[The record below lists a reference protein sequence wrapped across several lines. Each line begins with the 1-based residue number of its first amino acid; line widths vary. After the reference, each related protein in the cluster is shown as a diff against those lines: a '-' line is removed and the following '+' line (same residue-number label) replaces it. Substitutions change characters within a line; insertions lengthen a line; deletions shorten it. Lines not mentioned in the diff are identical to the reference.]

1 MTWALIRKIQS
12 LIGQLQH
19 AVSETKQKMYK
30 LGCYFFFTKMTYKRN
45 IKIYSQKYLWG
56 GAELYLTEI
65 KTWNLIWKK
74 KKKKKK
80 KDMVTPSA
88 LTRIWAASR
97 RTVTSALNNRS
108 FEILKDW
115 EFMVANRMSI
125 VWCKPYYK
133 TNIN

>member
-1 MTWALIRKIQS
+1 MS
-12 LIGQLQH
+12 
-19 AVSETKQKMYK
+19 M
-30 LGCYFFFTKMTYKRN
+30 
-45 IKIYSQKYLWG
+45 G
-56 GAELYLTEI
+56 GAELYLREI
-65 KTWNLIWKK
+65 KTWNLIWKKKK